1 MVSDQTVF
9 INETAYKESD
19 LTVNQI
25 EMVNHVADLD
35 KKIQNYN
42 FTLRQLQFGREA
54 FMNAL
59 NISLQSNELTPPPE

>member
-35 KKIQNYN
+35 KKIQKYN

-54 FMNAL
+54 FMNVRHHLSSGLLAEKRPL
-59 NISLQSNELTPPPE
+59 